1 MRIPGGEP
9 TPPTGKEVE
18 SPQEKAKRIFGEI
31 MDKVQGDLGFS
42 IKNPLLLKHD
52 PGRFRIMALFDDILQ
67 RINTFRGASS
77 DSFWK
82 RVLTFEEDQEIQQL
96 AQNLRLEPKS
106 QIAACVAFLCHAC
119 SHLEVGADVKRDLG
133 EYQDL
138 KSIIQSIIRF
148 FGENDNFVDPNVESI
163 KIDDSYKVVIQ
174 LSPNSAKESS
184 NPTKEYL
191 LDW

>member
-1 MRIPGGEP
+1 MR
-9 TPPTGKEVE
+9 TPDRDPKPSTGNKVE
-18 SPQEKAKRIFGEI
+18 LTQEEAELIFGEI
-31 MDKVQGDLGFS
+31 MGKVETDLGFQ
-42 IKNPLLLKHD
+42 INHPLLLKHD

-148 FGENDNFVDPNVESI
+148 FGENDNFVDPNVKSI

-174 LSPNSAKESS
+174 LSSNS
-184 NPTKEYL
+184 TKEYL